1 VTEGIRTRL
10 VHLLGLLLPVA
21 AIVSCSSEGPKWQTQ
36 ADVADALRSEIR
48 LILPQLGARTTDLEE
63 GLGVCGAV
71 LDGSHLQLLS
81 SIEFTPDQALL
92 ARMPSGYLTEK
103 KSQGWVVRDNSRG
116 KSIDWS
122 IAQPGGIGLS
132 YSVEEGSNRGVILA
146 HGPCLPKSAG
156 TPSSQAWAG

>member
-1 VTEGIRTRL
+1 
-10 VHLLGLLLPVA
+10 
-21 AIVSCSSEGPKWQTQ
+21 
-36 ADVADALRSEIR
+36 
-48 LILPQLGARTTDLEE
+48 
-63 GLGVCGAV
+63 
-71 LDGSHLQLLS
+71 
-81 SIEFTPDQALL
+81 
-92 ARMPSGYLTEK
+92 MPSGYLTEK

-156 TPSSQAWAG
+156 TPQLSSLGRVTIDGAVARD